1 VFFHCAEREKLTSA
15 PSEGPY
21 KFEFSFLNVNLMVP
35 ADHQIIFAWE
45 VTTPREPGSM
55 TLE

>member
-21 KFEFSFLNVNLMVP
+21 KFEFSFLNANLMVP